1 MTGNHSNF
9 SKMKNS
15 SPTSNNTM
23 PINKYT
29 VDIAGTPMEP
39 IIEENHEKDSKL
51 IPYVQNEPKTVDSKS
66 LTIMPRK

>member
-39 IIEENHEKDSKL
+39 IIEENHEKDPKL
-51 IPYVQNEPKTVDSKS
+51 IPYVQN
-66 LTIMPRK
+66 